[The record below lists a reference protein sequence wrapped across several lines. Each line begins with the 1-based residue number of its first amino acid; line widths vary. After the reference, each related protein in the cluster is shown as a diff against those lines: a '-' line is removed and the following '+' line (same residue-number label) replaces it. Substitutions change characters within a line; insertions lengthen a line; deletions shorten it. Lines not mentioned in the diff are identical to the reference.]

1 MAPCS
6 EVGWACEMS
15 TFIYND
21 SLTAKNAKKNFNQT
35 GLQACPGAM
44 RLNSVDKITLA
55 LCV

>member
-21 SLTAKNAKKNFNQT
+21 SLTAKNAKKRQEKF
-35 GLQACPGAM
+35 
-44 RLNSVDKITLA
+44 
-55 LCV
+55 